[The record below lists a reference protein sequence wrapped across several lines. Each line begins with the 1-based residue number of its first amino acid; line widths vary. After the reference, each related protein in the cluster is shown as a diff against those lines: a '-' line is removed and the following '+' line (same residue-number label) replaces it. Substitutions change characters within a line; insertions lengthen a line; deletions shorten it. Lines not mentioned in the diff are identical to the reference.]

1 MTPASPPPHLAGHTG
16 LSTDNEWC
24 PTWPPRQ
31 YTALPPV
38 TVVVTMQDEQEYMRL
53 AFAAHQPRYGRIT
66 VHPTPLAGTG
76 AYLAHDLI
84 RGLGK
89 HLPVPDDN
97 HDLPGWAGNS
107 DRSWRITAAW
117 ILTLG
122 ITHLTICRA
131 HRISAG
137 QWEQLLALSTRT
149 GLRLTL
155 LCNGPLPLQTL
166 RLLDT
171 IEHRLLDDRRAAA
184 AHWRPPA
191 HLREPAGYPW
201 WRHGAPFPPRDDEL
215 QFRMPPQP
223 LNPVTVA
230 FTPSSAPTGPIP
242 PLPVPGPHQ

>member
-1 MTPASPPPHLAGHTG
+1 
-16 LSTDNEWC
+16 
-24 PTWPPRQ
+24 
-31 YTALPPV
+31 
-38 TVVVTMQDEQEYMRL
+38 MRL

-84 RGLGK
+84 RALGK

-97 HDLPGWAGNS
+97 HDLPTWAGNS

-155 LCNGPLPLQTL
+155 LCNGPS
-166 RLLDT
+166 RS
-171 IEHRLLDDRRAAA
+171 
-184 AHWRPPA
+184 RPSA
-191 HLREPAGYPW
+191 CW
-201 WRHGAPFPPRDDEL
+201 
-215 QFRMPPQP
+215 
-223 LNPVTVA
+223 
-230 FTPSSAPTGPIP
+230 TPSSTASSTTDAPQPPTGALQPTSENP
-242 PLPVPGPHQ
+242 RATRGGGMVHPSRRATTNCSSACRPSL